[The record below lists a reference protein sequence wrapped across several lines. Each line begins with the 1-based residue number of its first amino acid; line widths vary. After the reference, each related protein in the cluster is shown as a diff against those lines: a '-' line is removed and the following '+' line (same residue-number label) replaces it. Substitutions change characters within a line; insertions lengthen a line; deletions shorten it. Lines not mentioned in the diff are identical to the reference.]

1 MFSHCVGC
9 QKGQQI
15 FVPQYIFLSLERAKI
30 RRGLSQVNKVDV
42 HFCNGVLSHE
52 LLTHHAQG
60 HCHGGESTYQ
70 ARVWV
75 FSSEQI
81 PITSSALPNNT
92 VDLLFIL
99 VQ

>member
-1 MFSHCVGC
+1 MQEAKS
-9 QKGQQI
+9 I
-15 FVPQYIFLSLERAKI
+15 FVMEFFAGTRK
-30 RRGLSQVNKVDV
+30 
-42 HFCNGVLSHE
+42 

-70 ARVWV
+70 ATVRV

-81 PITSSALPNNT
+81 PVTLSALPNNT
-92 VDLLFIL
+92 VDLPFVL